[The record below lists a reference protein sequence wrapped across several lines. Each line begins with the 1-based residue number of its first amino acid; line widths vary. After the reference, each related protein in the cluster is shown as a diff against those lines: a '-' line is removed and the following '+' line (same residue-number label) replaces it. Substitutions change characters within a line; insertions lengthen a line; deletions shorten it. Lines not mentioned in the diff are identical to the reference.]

1 MFEESRSS
9 GTEMRQP
16 SLLSVRRLFAAAA
29 LDMTLFRRA
38 KGLLEGKQLPDS
50 YVAFEFW
57 FAVLLE
63 HFAEHKQ
70 LPTLDMLRHRL
81 IADMDESPGVEDIQE
96 ECSELFGMAKTLG
109 AMRTED
115 ALPPSELLL
124 ANMTLDE
131 FYEYLV
137 RVDIRQAI
145 GTADLGRLLRESKD
159 QLVAAAATDED
170 RFASPFAGK
179 LYTQKTGRFIPTG
192 NIIVDA
198 FTGGTGPVTGDVI
211 GHAAPINSGKSTM
224 AAQCAYDV
232 AKMERISAAAEG
244 RQPRWVYLFNY
255 EKIQDPLTHMLVYGA
270 KIIKSTVE
278 QFIYAGDL
286 SDFSREGK
294 YKPYEKAMFASAI
307 LRASRGECPFPQT
320 ELERLKVVQEQLA
333 YNVMVADFTGGDPAL
348 RGMARNFVA
357 GISEY
362 IEAHQE
368 RHKNPGVQG
377 VFVDYAGTCARVH
390 MRSLSRVSDHTE
402 RKLVE
407 DLPLQLKNDITNQMA
422 CFGWIAQQ
430 LAADECEKQGGSR
443 PSANRFKDCRSFSEN
458 CDFAFVNGILTKDT
472 HLAIAVQSKVR
483 RGEHHPDMIIKLQ
496 GAMSHWEMAGNE
508 FAIESDRVIN
518 AKEMSRFG
526 AGSSSITP
534 EF

>member
-1 MFEESRSS
+1 MFDGPRVN
-9 GTEMRQP
+9 GVDTKQP
-16 SLLSVRRLFAAAA
+16 SLLGVRRLFAAAA
-29 LDMTLFRRA
+29 LDMRLFRRVKELVA
-38 KGLLEGKQLPDS
+38 GKQLPDV
-50 YVAFEFW
+50 YVAYEFW
-57 FAVLLE
+57 LAVLVE
-63 HFAEHKQ
+63 HFTEHKE
-70 LPTLDMLRHRL
+70 LPSLDMLRHRL
-81 IADMDESPGVEDIQE
+81 VADMAESPGAEDIQE
-96 ECSELFGMAKTLG
+96 ECSDLFGLAKTLAEAVG
-109 AMRTED
+109 KD
-115 ALPPSELLL
+115 GLPASELLL
-124 ANMTLDE
+124 ANVSLDE
-131 FYEYLV
+131 FHEYLV
-137 RVDIRQAI
+137 RMQIRQAI
-145 GTADLGRLLRESKD
+145 GTADLGRLLKESKD

-170 RFASPFAGK
+170 RFASPFAGR
-179 LYTQKTGRFIPTG
+179 LYTRQTGRFIPTG
-192 NIIVDA
+192 NVIIDA
-198 FTGGTGPVTGDVI
+198 FTGGTGPVTGDVV

-232 AKMERISAAAEG
+232 AKMERVSAAAEG
-244 RQPRWVYLFNY
+244 RKPRWVYLFNY
-255 EKIQDPLTHMLVYGA
+255 EKIQDPLTHMIVYGA
-270 KIIKSTVE
+270 KILKPTVE
-278 QFIYAGDL
+278 QFIYTGDL
-286 SDFSREGK
+286 SEFSRDGK
-294 YKPYEKAMFASAI
+294 YKPYEKAMFAQTITMAG
-307 LRASRGECPFPQT
+307 RGECPFPQT

-333 YNVMVADFTGGDPAL
+333 ENVMVADFTGGDPAL

-357 GISEY
+357 GIAEY

-443 PSANRFKDCRSFSEN
+443 PSATRFKDCRSFSEN

-483 RGEHHPDMIIKLQ
+483 RGEHHPDIILKLH
-496 GAMSHWEMAGNE
+496 GAMSHWGMAGNE
-508 FAIESDRVIN
+508 FAIESDRVVN
-518 AKEMSRFG
+518 AKEMSKFG
-526 AGSSSITP
+526 MEAGFVAP